1 MRIVVEAP
9 EHGAAFDALVDRVF
23 GPGRFAKVSQRIRED
38 NQALADLCFM
48 ALDGAQVVGG
58 VRVWPIHVGGQPATF
73 LGPVAV
79 SPDLRSQGLGAEL
92 ILRACAAA
100 TAAGHGVVLLVGD
113 RSFFEPLGF
122 AEVPRGQLTLP
133 GTADPARILWRE
145 LTPGA
150 GAARRGPVIPG

>member
-48 ALDGAQVVGG
+48 ALDGTEVVGG

-92 ILRACAAA
+92 ILRACAA
-100 TAAGHGVVLLVGD
+100 
-113 RSFFEPLGF
+113 
-122 AEVPRGQLTLP
+122 
-133 GTADPARILWRE
+133 DPARILWRE
-145 LTPGA
+145 LIPGA
-150 GAARRGPVIPG
+150 GAALRGPVIPG